1 MHLTINLI
9 LKVQTEK
16 KGNNESQKA
25 KVIPIPGVV
34 PISTYDL
41 EYLPVFKERNTYI
54 RGRGGIGYDD
64 PTLVEYDLDTDDEI
78 WLNNF
83 NKDQERLSTSK
94 FEAMLWK
101 LDVANAEAT
110 DKSLAF
116 QSG

>member
-1 MHLTINLI
+1 M
-9 LKVQTEK
+9 QAES
-16 KGNNESQKA
+16 KGSNKEPQKA
-25 KVIPIPGVV
+25 KFIPIPGVIPV
-34 PISTYDL
+34 STYDL

-64 PTLVEYDLDTDDEI
+64 PTLVEYDIDTDDEL
-78 WLNNF
+78 WLKNF
-83 NKDQERLSTSK
+83 NKDQEKLTASK

-116 QSG
+116 QSGY